1 MMRLGDPPL
10 QLYGDRAI
18 GITKIRPSSVNIYIY
33 IAKQILT
40 AVLVVVVSLTC
51 VIWLSQS
58 LRFVDM
64 IVNRG
69 LPLATFIY
77 LTMLLL
83 PTWLSIVLPIA
94 GFAGVIFIYNRMA
107 GDREIV
113 VLEASGLSP
122 MRLAHPAIFVS
133 VLITLFCYLMTLY
146 LIPLSYRAF
155 KELQFQIRH
164 NYTDVLLRE
173 GVFNTITDDI
183 TVYVRARQKTGEL
196 SGIIVHDNRDLKQK
210 VTLIAERGAL
220 VVTEAGPRVF
230 MQNGNRQS
238 RDNSTGRT
246 SLLYFDRYTV
256 DLGGSQSVTQRAWR
270 DQNELFLPELLN
282 PTEQETAPRNFDE
295 YIAEGHYRLSAPLLG
310 LALPLLGLAV
320 LLSGEFSRRGQT
332 WRILVAVSL
341 AVILEGLGLGTKF
354 LAAKQPWMIP
364 AMYGFIIVPAAIA
377 AILLSRR
384 RIRRPAAEQALTDRM
399 SR

>member
-1 MMRLGDPPL
+1 MSINS
-10 QLYGDRAI
+10 Y
-18 GITKIRPSSVNIYIY
+18 ITK
-33 IAKQILT
+33 QLLT
-40 AVLVVVVSLTC
+40 AILIVVVSLTC

-69 LPLATFIY
+69 LPLATFTY

-94 GFAGVIFIYNRMA
+94 GFSGVIFIYNRMT
-107 GDREIV
+107 GDREMV

-122 MRLAHPAIFVS
+122 LQLARPAIFLS
-133 VLITLFCYLMTLY
+133 VGITLICYVMTLY

-173 GVFNTITDDI
+173 GVFNTIANDI

-196 SGIIVHDNRDLKQK
+196 NGIIVHDGRDPQQK

-220 VVTEAGPRVF
+220 VITESGPRIF

-238 RDNSTGRT
+238 REKTTGRT

-256 DLGGSQSVTQRAWR
+256 DLGRTKSVTHRAWR
-270 DQNELFLPELLN
+270 DQNELYLFELLN
-282 PTEQETAPRNFDE
+282 PTEKETLPRNFNE
-295 YIAEGHYRLSAPLLG
+295 YIAEGHYRLSSPLLG
-310 LALPLLGLAV
+310 LALPLLALSV
-320 LLSGEFSRRGQT
+320 LLRGEFSRRGQT
-332 WRILVAVSL
+332 WRILIAVSL
-341 AVILEGLGLGTKF
+341 AIVLEGFGLGTKF

-364 AMYGFIIVPAAIA
+364 AMYGFILVPSAIA
-377 AILLSRR
+377 VLLLMRR
-384 RIRRPAAEQALTDRM
+384 RLRRPSLEPTAIEGR
-399 SR
+399 SS

>member
-1 MMRLGDPPL
+1 MS
-10 QLYGDRAI
+10 I
-18 GITKIRPSSVNIYIY
+18 NSY
-33 IAKQILT
+33 IAKQLLT

-69 LPLATFIY
+69 LPLATFVY

-94 GFAGVIFIYNRMA
+94 GFAAVLFIFNRMT

-122 MRLAHPAIFVS
+122 MRLARPAILVS
-133 VLITLFCYLMTLY
+133 IIITLLCYVMTLY

-173 GVFNTITDDI
+173 GVFNTIAKNI
-183 TVYVRARQKTGEL
+183 TVYVRARQESGEL
-196 SGIIVHDNRDLKQK
+196 SGIIVHDNRDQNQQ
-210 VTLIAERGAL
+210 VTLIAERGAF

-238 RDNSTGRT
+238 RDNISGRT

-256 DLGGSQSVTQRAWR
+256 DLGGSKSTTQRAWR

-282 PTEQETAPRNFDE
+282 PTEEETAPRNFNE
-295 YIAEGHYRLSAPLLG
+295 YIAEGHSRLSTPLLG

-320 LLSGEFSRRGQT
+320 LLRGEFSRRGQP
-332 WRILVAVSL
+332 WRILIAITAAIL
-341 AVILEGLGLGTKF
+341 LEGLGLGAKF
-354 LAAKQPWMIP
+354 IATKQPWMIP
-364 AMYGFIIVPAAIA
+364 LMYVVTIAPAALA
-377 AILLSRR
+377 AMLLSRQ
-384 RIRRPAAEQALTDRM
+384 RIRRPTSESGSDRVQADTR
-399 SR
+399 

>member
-1 MMRLGDPPL
+1 
-10 QLYGDRAI
+10 
-18 GITKIRPSSVNIYIY
+18 VNINRY
-33 IAKQILT
+33 IAKQLVTAILI
-40 AVLVVVVSLTC
+40 VVASLTC
-51 VIWLSQS
+51 IIWLSQS

-69 LPLATFIY
+69 LPLATFVY

-94 GFAGVIFIYNRMA
+94 AFSSVIFIYNRMA

-122 MRLAHPAIFVS
+122 LQLARPAIFVS
-133 VLITLFCYLMTLY
+133 VGMTLICYVMTLY

-173 GVFNTITDDI
+173 GVFNTIADDI
-183 TVYVRARQKTGEL
+183 TVYVRARQENGGL
-196 SGIIVHDNRDLKQK
+196 NGIIVHDDRDPRQK

-220 VVTEAGPRVF
+220 MVTDSGPRVF

-238 RDNSTGRT
+238 RDKTTGRT

-256 DLGGSQSVTQRAWR
+256 DLGSTKLVTQRAWR
-270 DQNELFLPELLN
+270 DQNELYLFELLN
-282 PTEQETAPRNFDE
+282 PTEKETQPRNFNE
-295 YIAEGHYRLSAPLLG
+295 YIAEGHYRLSSPLLG
-310 LALPLLGLAV
+310 LALPLLALAV
-320 LLSGEFSRRGQT
+320 LLRGEFSRRSQT
-332 WRILVAVSL
+332 RRILLTVGL
-341 AVILEGLGLGTKF
+341 AIILEGFGLGTKF

-364 AMYGFIIVPAAIA
+364 AMYGFILVPSAI
-377 AILLSRR
+377 AILLLMRR
-384 RIRRPAAEQALTDRM
+384 RLRRRGLEPTVIQGL
-399 SR
+399 SS

>member
-1 MMRLGDPPL
+1 MNPPR
-10 QLYGDRAI
+10 GNHGHKTD
-18 GITKIRPSSVNIYIY
+18 SVSINSY
-33 IAKQILT
+33 IAKQLLT

-77 LTMLLL
+77 LTLLLL

-94 GFAGVIFIYNRMA
+94 GFAAVLFTYNRMT

-122 MRLAHPAIFVS
+122 MRLARPA
-133 VLITLFCYLMTLY
+133 VLISVGITLLCYVMTLY

-164 NYTDVLLRE
+164 DYTDVLLRE
-173 GVFNTITDDI
+173 GVFNTIAKNI
-183 TVYVRARQKTGEL
+183 TVYVRSRQKSGEL
-196 SGIIVHDNRDLKQK
+196 TGIIVHDNRDENQQ
-210 VTLIAERGAL
+210 VTLIAERGAF

-238 RDNSTGRT
+238 RDNVSGRT

-256 DLGGSQSVTQRAWR
+256 DLGGTKSVAQRAWR
-270 DQNELFLPELLN
+270 DQNELFIFELLN
-282 PTEQETAPRNFDE
+282 PTEEETSPKNFAE
-295 YIAEGHYRLSAPLLG
+295 YIAEGHSRLSTPLLG
-310 LALPLLGLAV
+310 LALPLLGLA
-320 LLSGEFSRRGQT
+320 LLLRGEFSRRGQP
-332 WRILVAVSL
+332 WRILIAIAA
-341 AVILEGLGLGTKF
+341 AVILEGLGLGSKF
-354 LAAKQPWMIP
+354 LAAKQPWTIP
-364 AMYGFIIVPAAIA
+364 AMYLVTLVPTLGATM
-377 AILLSRR
+377 LLSRQ
-384 RIRRPAAEQALTDRM
+384 RIRRPFAESIPIEAM
-399 SR
+399 SK

>member
-1 MMRLGDPPL
+1 M
-10 QLYGDRAI
+10 ASVC
-18 GITKIRPSSVNIYIY
+18 GITTTSPASVSINSY
-33 IAKQILT
+33 IAKQLLS
-40 AVLVVVVSLTC
+40 AVLIVVVSLTC

-58 LRFVDM
+58 LRFIDM

-69 LPLATFIY
+69 LPLATFVY

-94 GFAGVIFIYNRMA
+94 GFAGVIFIYNRMT

-122 MRLAHPAIFVS
+122 MRLARPAILVS
-133 VLITLFCYLMTLY
+133 VAITLLCYVMTLY

-173 GVFNTITDDI
+173 GVFNTIASDI
-183 TVYVRARQKTGEL
+183 TVYVRARQKSGEL
-196 SGIIVHDNRDLKQK
+196 TGIIVHDDRDPRQK

-220 VVTEAGPRVF
+220 VVTDGGPRVF

-238 RDNSTGRT
+238 RDNTTGRI

-256 DLGGSQSVTQRAWR
+256 DLGGSKSITQRAWR

-282 PTEQETAPRNFDE
+282 PTEQETQPRNFDE
-295 YIAEGHYRLSAPLLG
+295 YIAEGHSRLSAPLLG

-320 LLSGEFSRRGQT
+320 LLRGEFSRRGQT
-332 WRILVAVSL
+332 WRILVAVGL
-341 AVILEGLGLGTKF
+341 AIILEGLGLGTKF
-354 LAAKQPWMIP
+354 LAAKQPLMIP
-364 AMYGFIIVPAAIA
+364 AMYGFIIVPAIIA
-377 AILLSRR
+377 AIFLSKRR
-384 RIRRPAAEQALTDRM
+384 LRRSTMEQPVTGGL
-399 SR
+399 SQ

>member
-1 MMRLGDPPL
+1 VSINS
-10 QLYGDRAI
+10 Y
-18 GITKIRPSSVNIYIY
+18 ITK
-33 IAKQILT
+33 QLLT
-40 AVLVVVVSLTC
+40 AILIVVVSLTC

-69 LPLATFIY
+69 LPLATFTY

-94 GFAGVIFIYNRMA
+94 GFSGVIFIYNRMT
-107 GDREIV
+107 GDREMV

-122 MRLAHPAIFVS
+122 LQLARPAIFLS
-133 VLITLFCYLMTLY
+133 VGITLICYVMTLY

-173 GVFNTITDDI
+173 GVFNTIANDI

-196 SGIIVHDNRDLKQK
+196 NGIIVHDGRDPQQK

-220 VVTEAGPRVF
+220 VITESGPRIF

-238 RDNSTGRT
+238 REKTTGRT

-256 DLGGSQSVTQRAWR
+256 DLGRTKSVTHRAWR
-270 DQNELFLPELLN
+270 DQNELYLFELLRRK
-282 PTEQETAPRNFDE
+282 PC
-295 YIAEGHYRLSAPLLG
+295 RLISLNT
-310 LALPLLGLAV
+310 
-320 LLSGEFSRRGQT
+320 SRRGT
-332 WRILVAVSL
+332 I
-341 AVILEGLGLGTKF
+341 
-354 LAAKQPWMIP
+354 
-364 AMYGFIIVPAAIA
+364 
-377 AILLSRR
+377 
-384 RIRRPAAEQALTDRM
+384 D
-399 SR
+399 

>member
-1 MMRLGDPPL
+1 MS
-10 QLYGDRAI
+10 I
-18 GITKIRPSSVNIYIY
+18 NSY
-33 IAKQILT
+33 IAKQLIT

-83 PTWLSIVLPIA
+83 PTWLSIVMPIA
-94 GFAGVIFIYNRMA
+94 GFAAVLFIYNRMT

-122 MRLAHPAIFVS
+122 LRLARPALMVS
-133 VLITLFCYLMTLY
+133 IVITLLCYVMTLY

-164 NYTDVLLRE
+164 NYTEVLLRE
-173 GVFNTITDDI
+173 GVFNNIAKNI
-183 TVYVRARQKTGEL
+183 TVYVRARQKSGEL
-196 SGIIVHDNRDLKQK
+196 SGIIVHDNRDRSQQ
-210 VTLIAERGAL
+210 VTLIAERGAF

-238 RDNSTGRT
+238 RDNVTGRT

-256 DLGGSQSVTQRAWR
+256 DLGSSKSVAQRAWR

-282 PTEQETAPRNFDE
+282 PTEEETAPRNFNE
-295 YIAEGHYRLSAPLLG
+295 YIAEGHSRLSTPLLG
-310 LALPLLGLAV
+310 LALPLLGLAI
-320 LLSGEFSRRGQT
+320 LLRGEFSRRGQP
-332 WRILVAVSL
+332 WRILIAIT
-341 AVILEGLGLGTKF
+341 AAIFLEGLGLGAKF
-354 LAAKQPWMIP
+354 VAAKQPWMIP
-364 AMYGFIIVPAAIA
+364 LMYVATIAPSIVA

-384 RIRRPAAEQALTDRM
+384 RIKRPTADSPPAPAEAI

>member
-1 MMRLGDPPL
+1 MSINS
-10 QLYGDRAI
+10 Y
-18 GITKIRPSSVNIYIY
+18 ITK
-33 IAKQILT
+33 QLLT
-40 AVLVVVVSLTC
+40 AILIVVVSLTC

-58 LRFVDM
+58 LRFVNM

-69 LPLATFIY
+69 LPLATFTY

-94 GFAGVIFIYNRMA
+94 GFSGVIFIYNRMT
-107 GDREIV
+107 GDREMV

-122 MRLAHPAIFVS
+122 LQLARPAIFLS
-133 VLITLFCYLMTLY
+133 VGITLICYVMTLY

-173 GVFNTITDDI
+173 GVFNTIANDI

-196 SGIIVHDNRDLKQK
+196 NGIIVHDGRDPQQK

-220 VVTEAGPRVF
+220 VITESGPRIF

-238 RDNSTGRT
+238 REKTTGRT

-256 DLGGSQSVTQRAWR
+256 DLGRTKSVTHRAWR
-270 DQNELFLPELLN
+270 DQNELYLFELLN
-282 PTEQETAPRNFDE
+282 PTEKETLPRNFNE
-295 YIAEGHYRLSAPLLG
+295 YIAEGHYRLSSPLLG
-310 LALPLLGLAV
+310 LALPLLALSV
-320 LLSGEFSRRGQT
+320 LLRGEFSRRGQT
-332 WRILVAVSL
+332 WRILIAVGL
-341 AVILEGLGLGTKF
+341 AIVLEGFGLGTKF

-364 AMYGFIIVPAAIA
+364 AMYGFILVPSAIA
-377 AILLSRR
+377 VLLLMRR
-384 RIRRPAAEQALTDRM
+384 RLRRPSLEPTAIEGR
-399 SR
+399 SS

>member
-1 MMRLGDPPL
+1 MS
-10 QLYGDRAI
+10 I
-18 GITKIRPSSVNIYIY
+18 NSY
-33 IAKQILT
+33 IAKQLLT
-40 AVLVVVVSLTC
+40 AVLVVVVTLTC

-69 LPLATFIY
+69 LPLATFVY

-83 PTWLSIVLPIA
+83 PTWLSIVMPIA
-94 GFAGVIFIYNRMA
+94 GFAAVLFIYNRMT

-122 MRLAHPAIFVS
+122 MRLARPALLVS
-133 VLITLFCYLMTLY
+133 VVITLLCYVMTLY

-164 NYTDVLLRE
+164 NYTEVLLRE
-173 GVFNTITDDI
+173 GVFNTIAKNI
-183 TVYVRARQKTGEL
+183 TVYVRARQKSGEL
-196 SGIIVHDNRDLKQK
+196 SGIIVHDNRDQNQQ
-210 VTLIAERGAL
+210 VTLIAERGAF

-238 RDNSTGRT
+238 RDNVTGRT

-256 DLGGSQSVTQRAWR
+256 DLGGSKSVTQRAWR

-282 PTEQETAPRNFDE
+282 PTEEETSPKNFNE
-295 YIAEGHYRLSAPLLG
+295 YIAEGHSRLSTPLLG

-320 LLSGEFSRRGQT
+320 LLRGEFSRRGQP
-332 WRILVAVSL
+332 WRILVAITAAIL
-341 AVILEGLGLGTKF
+341 LEGLGLGAKF
-354 LAAKQPWMIP
+354 IATKQPWMIP
-364 AMYGFIIVPAAIA
+364 LMYVVTIAPAAIA
-377 AILLSRR
+377 AMLLSRR
-384 RIRRPAAEQALTDRM
+384 RIKRPMAEPIPSPDPAGAG

>member
-1 MMRLGDPPL
+1 MS
-10 QLYGDRAI
+10 I
-18 GITKIRPSSVNIYIY
+18 NSY
-33 IAKQILT
+33 IAKQLLT

-69 LPLATFIY
+69 LPLATFVY

-94 GFAGVIFIYNRMA
+94 GFAAVLFIYNRMT

-122 MRLAHPAIFVS
+122 MRLARPAILVS
-133 VLITLFCYLMTLY
+133 IIITLLCYVMTLY

-173 GVFNTITDDI
+173 GVFNTIAKNI
-183 TVYVRARQKTGEL
+183 TVYVRARQESGEL
-196 SGIIVHDNRDLKQK
+196 SGIIVHDNRDQNQQ
-210 VTLIAERGAL
+210 VTLIAERGAF

-238 RDNSTGRT
+238 RDNISGRT

-256 DLGGSQSVTQRAWR
+256 DLGGSKSTTQRAWR

-282 PTEQETAPRNFDE
+282 PTEEETAPRNFNE
-295 YIAEGHYRLSAPLLG
+295 YIAEGHSRLSTPLLG

-320 LLSGEFSRRGQT
+320 LLRGEFSRRGQP
-332 WRILVAVSL
+332 WRILIAITAAIL
-341 AVILEGLGLGTKF
+341 LEGLGLGAKF
-354 LAAKQPWMIP
+354 IATKQPWMIP
-364 AMYGFIIVPAAIA
+364 LMYVVTIAPAALA
-377 AILLSRR
+377 AMLLSRR
-384 RIRRPAAEQALTDRM
+384 RIRRPTSESGSDPVQAGTR
-399 SR
+399 

>member
-1 MMRLGDPPL
+1 VSINS
-10 QLYGDRAI
+10 Y
-18 GITKIRPSSVNIYIY
+18 ITK
-33 IAKQILT
+33 QLLT
-40 AVLVVVVSLTC
+40 AILIVVVSLTC

-69 LPLATFIY
+69 LPLATFTY

-94 GFAGVIFIYNRMA
+94 GFSGVIFIYNRMT
-107 GDREIV
+107 GDREMV

-122 MRLAHPAIFVS
+122 LQLARPAIFLS
-133 VLITLFCYLMTLY
+133 VGITLICYVMTLY

-173 GVFNTITDDI
+173 GVFNTIANDI

-196 SGIIVHDNRDLKQK
+196 NGIIVHDGRDPQQK

-220 VVTEAGPRVF
+220 VITESGPRIF

-238 RDNSTGRT
+238 REKTTGRT

-256 DLGGSQSVTQRAWR
+256 DLGRTKSVTHRAWR
-270 DQNELFLPELLN
+270 DQNELYLFELLN
-282 PTEQETAPRNFDE
+282 PTEKETLPRNFNE
-295 YIAEGHYRLSAPLLG
+295 YIAEGHYRLSSPLLG
-310 LALPLLGLAV
+310 LALPLLALSV
-320 LLSGEFSRRGQT
+320 LLRGEFSRRGQT
-332 WRILVAVSL
+332 WRILIAVSL
-341 AVILEGLGLGTKF
+341 AIVLEGFGLGTKF

-364 AMYGFIIVPAAIA
+364 AMYGFILVPSAIA
-377 AILLSRR
+377 VLLLMRR
-384 RIRRPAAEQALTDRM
+384 RLRRPGLEPTAIEGR
-399 SR
+399 SS

>member
-1 MMRLGDPPL
+1 VS
-10 QLYGDRAI
+10 I
-18 GITKIRPSSVNIYIY
+18 NNY
-33 IAKQILT
+33 IAKQLVT
-40 AVLVVVVSLTC
+40 AVMIVVVSLTC
-51 VIWLSQS
+51 IIWLSQS
-58 LRFVDM
+58 LRFIDM

-69 LPLATFIY
+69 LPLATFVY

-122 MRLAHPAIFVS
+122 LRLARPALLVS
-133 VLITLFCYLMTLY
+133 VLITLLCYVMTLY

-173 GVFNTITDDI
+173 GVFNTIADDI
-183 TVYVRARQKTGEL
+183 TVYVRARRETGEL
-196 SGIIVHDNRDLKQK
+196 SGIIVHDNRDPRQE

-238 RDNSTGRT
+238 RDKSTGRT

-256 DLGGSQSVTQRAWR
+256 DLGGSKSAAQRVWR
-270 DQNELFLPELLN
+270 DQNELFLFELLN
-282 PTEQETAPRNFDE
+282 PTEQETLPRNFNE
-295 YIAEGHYRLSAPLLG
+295 YIAEGHSRLTAPLLG

-320 LLSGEFSRRGQT
+320 LLRGEFSRRGQT
-332 WRILVAVSL
+332 WRILIAVGL

-364 AMYGFIIVPAAIA
+364 AMYGFIIVPAVIA
-377 AILLSRR
+377 ATLLSRR
-384 RIRRPAAEQALTDRM
+384 RIRRPITEQAVFDAGGTR
-399 SR
+399 

>member
-1 MMRLGDPPL
+1 MS
-10 QLYGDRAI
+10 I
-18 GITKIRPSSVNIYIY
+18 NSY
-33 IAKQILT
+33 IAKQLLT

-69 LPLATFIY
+69 LPLATFVY

-94 GFAGVIFIYNRMA
+94 GFAAVLFIYNRMT

-122 MRLAHPAIFVS
+122 MRLARPALLVS
-133 VLITLFCYLMTLY
+133 VVITLLCYVMTLY

-164 NYTDVLLRE
+164 NYTEVLLRE
-173 GVFNTITDDI
+173 GVFNTIAKNI
-183 TVYVRARQKTGEL
+183 TVYVRARQESGEL
-196 SGIIVHDNRDLKQK
+196 SGIIVHDNRDQNQQ
-210 VTLIAERGAL
+210 VTLIAERGAF

-238 RDNSTGRT
+238 RDNVTGRT

-256 DLGGSQSVTQRAWR
+256 ELGGSKSVAQRAWR

-282 PTEQETAPRNFDE
+282 PTEEETAPRNFNE
-295 YIAEGHYRLSAPLLG
+295 YIAEGHSRLSTPLLG

-320 LLSGEFSRRGQT
+320 LLRGEFSRRGQP
-332 WRILVAVSL
+332 WRILIAITAAIL
-341 AVILEGLGLGTKF
+341 LEGLGLGAKF
-354 LAAKQPWMIP
+354 VATKQPWMIP
-364 AMYGFIIVPAAIA
+364 LMYVVTIAPAALA
-377 AILLSRR
+377 VVLLSRR
-384 RIRRPAAEQALTDRM
+384 RIRRPTPESGPDPVQVGTR
-399 SR
+399 

>member
-1 MMRLGDPPL
+1 MIWPYRNHEQQDA
-10 QLYGDRAI
+10 RVSI
-18 GITKIRPSSVNIYIY
+18 NSY
-33 IAKQILT
+33 IAKQLII
-40 AVLVVVVSLTC
+40 AVLVVVVTLTC

-69 LPLATFIY
+69 LPLATFVY

-94 GFAGVIFIYNRMA
+94 GFAAVLFIYNRMT

-122 MRLAHPAIFVS
+122 MRLARPALAVS
-133 VLITLFCYLMTLY
+133 VAITLLCYVMTLY

-164 NYTDVLLRE
+164 NYTEVLLRE
-173 GVFNTITDDI
+173 GVFNTIAKNI
-183 TVYVRARQKTGEL
+183 TVYVRTRQETGEL
-196 SGIIVHDNRDLKQK
+196 SGIIVHDNRDQNQQ
-210 VTLIAERGAL
+210 VTLIAERGAF

-238 RDNSTGRT
+238 RDNVTGRT

-256 DLGGSQSVTQRAWR
+256 DLGGSKSVEQRAWR

-282 PTEQETAPRNFDE
+282 PTEEETSPKNFDE
-295 YIAEGHYRLSAPLLG
+295 YIAEGHSRLSTPLLG
-310 LALPLLGLAV
+310 LALPLLGLAI
-320 LLSGEFSRRGQT
+320 LLRGEFSRRGQP
-332 WRILVAVSL
+332 WRILIAVTAAIL
-341 AVILEGLGLGTKF
+341 LEGVGLGTKF
-354 LAAKQPWMIP
+354 LAARHPLAIP
-364 AMYGFIIVPAAIA
+364 LMYAVTLAPAAIA
-377 AILLSRR
+377 VLLLARR
-384 RIRRPAAEQALTDRM
+384 RIRRPLAEPGPAQAL
-399 SR
+399 SQ